1 MIPVVPSS
9 YIIALMSPPT
19 NEAFIV
25 LDFILSVCV
34 CVPLNICLLNTELK
48 KHIHTHEYIDTC
60 MQT

>member
-1 MIPVVPSS
+1 MIPVAPSS

-34 CVPLNICLLNTELK
+34 YL
-48 KHIHTHEYIDTC
+48 
-60 MQT
+60 